1 MTRQV
6 IWTGQPPKDR
16 FNMTQAPAN
25 AIRLANEI
33 GQSIWLDSI
42 SRDLIRSGE
51 LARLFA
57 MGVSGVTSNP
67 TIFEKAVAEGA
78 SYDDA
83 LLLHSEAGGGAGAVF
98 EELAVE
104 DIRDTADLLQGTYAS
119 TRSKDGYVS
128 IEVNPLLARDT
139 EGTVDEARR
148 LFESIGRP
156 NVMIKVPGTPE
167 GMPAVRTLI
176 GSGINV
182 NVTLLFSLHAYM
194 AAAQAYINGLRDYV
208 SGGGDAPDRIAS
220 VASFFVSRVDTSVDG
235 QLDEVAAGN
244 PSADV
249 DDLYG
254 NIGIA
259 NARMAYGEF
268 QRLFGETEFGDL
280 LARGAQ
286 FQRPLWAST
295 SVKNPDYSDTMY
307 VDGLMGPH
315 TVNTLPEATLTAMLE
330 HGDLEDRL
338 TGTAEIAREQVESLD
353 GLGISL
359 DSITDNLLSAG
370 VDAFADSYSGL
381 LDRIDAK
388 LDMFA
393 GARGRAS
400 VGAHATSVAGAHD
413 DLRQREV
420 ASRIWKRDP
429 TVWGKPAA
437 DPGLP
442 LGWLS
447 LPAGLPELRREIARV
462 AADIRDRG
470 FTDAVVLGMGGS
482 SLTAAVF
489 SALFDPK
496 PGWLRI
502 HVLDTVSPESVAA
515 LKEGSDL
522 TRTVFIVASK
532 SGTTVEPLSLE
543 KHFRSELTAAGV
555 ADTASH
561 FVAISDPDTPLAN
574 RSAAGE
580 FGWQVTGLPDV
591 GGRYSAL
598 SAFGLLPAALM
609 GFDLESLEQ
618 PALAM
623 AEQCRRS
630 DGGNPGVWLGALMAQ
645 LAVEGRNL
653 VTLITSPGLEQL
665 GLWTEQLLAES
676 TGKGGKGMVPVVSE
690 PHLPMADYGGDRT
703 FVYVRLSGG
712 ENASTDPFVSQLEAA
727 GQPLVRI
734 NVPDMESISAEFFRW
749 EFATAVAAAHLGV
762 NPFDQP
768 DVEEAKQK
776 ARSLTAGGAVAD
788 PGSTLEAALESVLR
802 GPTSHGCY
810 VALGAYLPES
820 DELTAA
826 FSRLRKAISQ
836 RTKMATMFGYG
847 PRYLHSTGQ
856 LHKGGPAGGR
866 LLVITTGNASDVP
879 VPGTTYTLGG
889 LCRAQAA
896 ADVEVMK
903 GRGRVAAH
911 ATLSGKYVDAIN
923 DSAAKLGAK
932 DDQ

>member
-1 MTRQV
+1 
-6 IWTGQPPKDR
+6 
-16 FNMTQAPAN
+16 MTQAPAN

-42 SRDLIRSGE
+42 SRELIRSGE

-57 MGVSGVTSNP
+57 LGVSGVTSNP

-83 LLLHSEAGGGAGAVF
+83 LLLHAESGGGAGAVF

-104 DIRDTADLLQGTYAS
+104 DIRDTADLLQGTYES

-139 EGTVDEARR
+139 DATVDEARR

-194 AAAQAYINGLRDYV
+194 AAAQAYIEGLRDYV
-208 SGGGDAPDRIAS
+208 AGGGDAPDRIAS

-235 QLDEVAAGN
+235 QLDEIVRGN

-254 NIGIA
+254 SIGIA

-280 LARGAQ
+280 MARGAQ

-295 SVKNPDYSDTMY
+295 SVKNPDYPDTLY

-338 TGTAEIAREQVESLD
+338 TGTAELAREQVESLD

-393 GARGRAS
+393 GTRGRAS
-400 VGAHATSVAGAHD
+400 VGAYAASVADAHD
-413 DLRQREV
+413 DLRHREV
-420 ASRIWKRDP
+420 ASRIWKYDP
-429 TVWGKPAA
+429 TVWGKPST

-442 LGWLS
+442 LGWLG
-447 LPAGLPELRREIARV
+447 LPATLPELRREIAPV
-462 AADIRDRG
+462 AADIRSRG

-482 SLTAAVF
+482 SLTAGVF
-489 SALFDPK
+489 SALSEPK

-502 HVLDTVSPESVAA
+502 HVLDTVNPEFVAA
-515 LKEGSDL
+515 LNKGIDL
-522 TRTVFIVASK
+522 TKTVFIVASK

-543 KHFRSELTAAGV
+543 KYFRGELKTAGV
-555 ADTASH
+555 ADASGH
-561 FVAISDPDTPLAN
+561 FVAISDPDSPLAD
-574 RSAAGE
+574 RSGAGE
-580 FGWQVTGLPDV
+580 FGWYVPTPPDV

-598 SAFGLLPAALM
+598 SAFGLLPAAMM
-609 GFDLESLEQ
+609 GIDLESLEQ
-618 PALAM
+618 PASAM
-623 AEQCRRS
+623 AAECRRA
-630 DGGNPGVWLGALMAQ
+630 DGGNPGVWLGGLLAQ
-645 LAVEGRNL
+645 LASEGRTL
-653 VTLITSPGLEQL
+653 VTLITSPGLERF
-665 GLWTEQLLAES
+665 GMWSEQLLAES
-676 TGKGGKGMVPVVSE
+676 TGKDGKGLVPVVSE
-690 PHLPMADYGGDRT
+690 PMLGMDDYKPDRQ
-703 FVYVRLSGG
+703 FVYVRFSGAD
-712 ENASTDPFVSQLEAA
+712 NPSTDAFVSHLETA
-727 GQPLVRI
+727 GQPVVRI
-734 NVPDMESISAEFFRW
+734 NVPDLESISAEFFRW
-749 EFATAVAAAHLGV
+749 EFATAVAASHLGV

-776 ARSLTAGGAVAD
+776 TRSLTADVADTD
-788 PGSTLEAALESVLR
+788 PGSTLESALESVLR
-802 GPTSHGCY
+802 DRKSPGSY

-820 DELTAA
+820 NELTAA
-826 FSRLRKAISQ
+826 FSRLRSAISR

-856 LHKGGPAGGR
+856 LHKGGPSNGR
-866 LLVITTGNASDVP
+866 LLVITAGNPSDIS
-879 VPGTTYTLGG
+879 VPGAKYTLGA

-896 ADVEVMK
+896 ADVEVMN
-903 GRGRVAAH
+903 GLGRVAAH
-911 ATLSGKYVDAIN
+911 ATLTGDYVEAIN
-923 DSAAKLGAK
+923 SSAAKIDAN

>member
-1 MTRQV
+1 
-6 IWTGQPPKDR
+6 
-16 FNMTQAPAN
+16 MTQAPAN
-25 AIRLANEI
+25 AIRLANDI

-42 SRDLIRSGE
+42 SRELIRSGE

-57 MGVSGVTSNP
+57 LGVSGVTSNP

-83 LLLHSEAGGGAGAVF
+83 LLLHAVTGGGAGAVF

-104 DIRDTADLLQGTYAS
+104 DIRDTADLLQGTYES

-139 EGTVDEARR
+139 DATVDEARR

-194 AAAQAYINGLRDYV
+194 AAAQAYIDGLRDYV
-208 SGGGDAPDRIAS
+208 AGGGDAPDRIAS
-220 VASFFVSRVDTSVDG
+220 VASFFVSRVDTTVDG
-235 QLDEVAAGN
+235 QLDGVVSN
-244 PSADV
+244 DPSADV

-295 SVKNPDYSDTMY
+295 SVKNPDYPDTLY

-315 TVNTLPEATLTAMLE
+315 TVNTLPEATLTALLE

-338 TGTAEIAREQVESLD
+338 TGAAELAREQIESLD

-359 DSITDNLLSAG
+359 DSITDSLLTAG
-370 VDAFADSYSGL
+370 VDAFADSYAGL

-393 GARGRAS
+393 GTRGRAS
-400 VGAHATSVAGAHD
+400 LGAHAASVADALG

-420 ASRIWKRDP
+420 ASRIWQRDP

-437 DPGLP
+437 DPFLP
-442 LGWLS
+442 LGWLG
-447 LPAGLPELRREIARV
+447 LPATLSELRREIAPV
-462 AADIRDRG
+462 AADIRSRG

-482 SLTAAVF
+482 SLTAGVF
-489 SALFDPK
+489 SALFEPK
-496 PGWLRI
+496 AGWLRI
-502 HVLDTVSPESVAA
+502 HLLDTVSPESVAA
-515 LKEGSDL
+515 LRNGIDP

-532 SGTTVEPLSLE
+532 SGTTVEPLALE
-543 KHFRSELTAAGV
+543 KYFRSELKAAGV
-555 ADTASH
+555 ADAASH
-561 FVAISDPDTPLAN
+561 FVAISDPDTPLAH
-574 RSAAGE
+574 RAAAGE
-580 FGWQVTGLPDV
+580 FGWCVPTPPDV

-609 GFDLESLEQ
+609 GIELESLEQ
-618 PALAM
+618 PASAM
-623 AEQCRRS
+623 AEECRRV

-645 LAVEGRNL
+645 LANEGRSL
-653 VTLITSPGLEQL
+653 VTLITSPGLERF
-665 GLWTEQLLAES
+665 GLWIEQMLAES
-676 TGKGGKGMVPVVSE
+676 TGKDGKGLIPIVSE
-690 PHLPMADYGGDRT
+690 PQLNMDDYGPDRQ
-703 FVYVRLSGG
+703 FVYVRLGG
-712 ENASTDPFVSQLEAA
+712 SENESTDAFVSHLESA
-727 GQPLVRI
+727 GQPVVRI
-734 NVPDMESISAEFFRW
+734 NVPDLESISAEFFRW
-749 EFATAVAAAHLGV
+749 EFATAVAAALLGV

-768 DVEEAKQK
+768 EVEEAKQR
-776 ARSLTAGGAVAD
+776 ARSLTVDGAAAE
-788 PGSTLEAALESVLR
+788 PGSTLESALESLLQDPISP
-802 GPTSHGCY
+802 GSY

-820 DELTAA
+820 DELTEA
-826 FSRLRKAISQ
+826 FSRLRMAISR

-856 LHKGGPAGGR
+856 LHKGGPANGR
-866 LLVITTGNASDVP
+866 LLVITANAASDISVQ
-879 VPGTTYTLGG
+879 GTTYTLGA

-896 ADVEVMK
+896 ADVQVMN
-903 GRGRVAAH
+903 GHGRVAVH
-911 ATLSGKYVDAIN
+911 ATLTGDYVEAIN
-923 DSAAKLGAK
+923 ASAAKIDANN
-932 DDQ
+932 DQ

>member
-1 MTRQV
+1 
-6 IWTGQPPKDR
+6 
-16 FNMTQAPAN
+16 MTQAPAN

-42 SRDLIRSGE
+42 SRELVRSGE
-51 LARLFA
+51 LARLFG

-83 LLLHSEAGGGAGAVF
+83 LLLHAESGGGAGAVF

-104 DIRDTADLLQGTYAS
+104 DIRDTADLLQGTYES
-119 TRSKDGYVS
+119 TQSKDGYVS

-139 EGTVDEARR
+139 DATVDEARR

-194 AAAQAYINGLRDYV
+194 AAAQAYIDGLRDYV
-208 SGGGDAPDRIAS
+208 ASGGDAPDRIAS

-235 QLDEVAAGN
+235 QLDDVVSEN

-280 LARGAQ
+280 MARGAQ

-295 SVKNPDYSDTMY
+295 SVKNPDYPDTLY

-315 TVNTLPEATLTAMLE
+315 TVNTLPEATLTALLE

-338 TGTAEIAREQVESLD
+338 TGTADQAREQVESLD

-359 DSITDNLLSAG
+359 DSITDSLLSAG
-370 VDAFADSYSGL
+370 VDAFADSYAGL

-393 GARGRAS
+393 GTRGRAS
-400 VGAHATSVAGAHD
+400 VGAHAASVADAHD
-413 DLRQREV
+413 DLRQREF

-429 TVWGKPAA
+429 TVWGKSAA
-437 DPGLP
+437 DPDLP
-442 LGWLS
+442 LGWLR
-447 LPAGLPELRREIARV
+447 LPETLHELRRDIAPV
-462 AADIRDRG
+462 AADIRSRG

-482 SLTAAVF
+482 SLTAGVF
-489 SALFDPK
+489 SALFEPK
-496 PGWLRI
+496 AGWLRV
-502 HVLDTVSPESVAA
+502 HVLDTVNPESVAS
-515 LKEGSDL
+515 LNEGIDL
-522 TRTVFIVASK
+522 SKTVFIVASK
-532 SGTTVEPLSLE
+532 SGTTVEPLALE
-543 KHFRSELTAAGV
+543 KYFRSELKAAGV
-555 ADTASH
+555 ADAASH
-561 FVAISDPDTPLAN
+561 FAAISDPDTPLAH
-574 RSAAGE
+574 RAAAGE
-580 FGWQVTGLPDV
+580 FAWYVSTPPDV

-598 SAFGLLPAALM
+598 SEFGLLPAALM
-609 GFDLESLEQ
+609 GVDLEALEQ

-623 AEQCRRS
+623 AAECGRT
-630 DGGNPGVWLGALMAQ
+630 DGGNPGVWLGALIAQ
-645 LAVEGRNL
+645 LANEGRSL
-653 VTLITSPGLEQL
+653 VTVITSPRLERF
-665 GLWTEQLLAES
+665 GLWIEQLLAES
-676 TGKGGKGMVPVVSE
+676 TGKDGKGLIPIVSE
-690 PHLPMADYGGDRT
+690 PTLAIDDYGPDRQ
-703 FVYVRLSGG
+703 FVYVRLGGG
-712 ENASTDPFVSQLEAA
+712 ENESTDAFVSRLESA
-727 GQPLVRI
+727 GKPVVRI
-734 NVPDMESISAEFFRW
+734 NVPDLESTSAEFFRW

-768 DVEEAKQK
+768 DVEEAKQR
-776 ARSLTAGGAVAD
+776 ARNLTANAAGAE
-788 PGSTLEAALESVLR
+788 PGTSLDSALESVLQDPMSP
-802 GPTSHGCY
+802 GPY

-826 FSRLRKAISQ
+826 FSRLRSAISR

-856 LHKGGPAGGR
+856 LHKGGPASGR
-866 LLVITTGNASDVP
+866 LLVITTNNPADIS
-879 VPGTTYTLGG
+879 VPGTTYTLGA

-896 ADVEVMK
+896 ADVQVMN

-911 ATLSGKYVDAIN
+911 AILAGNYVEAIN
-923 DSAAKLGAK
+923 ASAAKIDANN
-932 DDQ
+932 DQ